1 MSRQHPKIAKR
12 VIDYFEEIVSGTAL
26 IVLVAVVVWG
36 VITRYVTKT
45 PATWTGD
52 IASVSFAWLIFVG
65 AAAAFKYGMHM
76 SIDLMWRLIPEGP
89 RRYLGLV
96 VDGLML
102 VFLAYA
108 TWLGIQFTISSVDD
122 PLPILRWPRALLYAA
137 VPTGFACMFLRY
149 AGIAWRRFN
158 GDNAPTHILPEQM
171 DERGEE
177 WA

>member
-76 SIDLMWRLIPEGP
+76 SIDLMWRLIPKVPGAIW
-89 RRYLGLV
+89 GW
-96 VDGLML
+96 
-102 VFLAYA
+102 
-108 TWLGIQFTISSVDD
+108 WL
-122 PLPILRWPRALLYAA
+122 
-137 VPTGFACMFLRY
+137 TG
-149 AGIAWRRFN
+149 
-158 GDNAPTHILPEQM
+158 
-171 DERGEE
+171 
-177 WA
+177 